1 MVGTKTVMVGTFF
14 IFLAAL
20 FYETAGIISIMLHI

>member
-20 FYETAGIISIMLHI
+20 FCETAGIISIKLLI

>member
-20 FYETAGIISIMLHI
+20 VCETTGLISIMLHI